1 MHKEVEKINLS
12 SASYVLTDGT
22 QRFMPTSM
30 LAQRRYISRE
40 YGSSRL
46 PASRVS

>member
-12 SASYVLTDGT
+12 SASYVLTNGT

-30 LAQRRYISRE
+30 FALRRYIYLE

-46 PASRVS
+46 SASRVS